1 MVSPHAGTVVV
12 GLVADPGLPYSVA
25 GRVADQ
31 LPALLARWVDPDVCW
46 HVEVRREAVPLVGD
60 GEIPLVRMADE
71 LVPSEHWDA
80 MVCLTELPRRLGTKP
95 VIFSLSTAHRAG
107 LVSMPAL
114 GWFWLHK
121 HTIRTVLY
129 LVSGY

>member
-114 GWFWLHK
+114 GRFWLHK